1 MEQDSDAGGR
11 GGSGGG
17 SEAGADST
25 LERYGVEETAIVEAI
40 KRILLRGDV
49 EVCMF
54 LVVGKAGDSIVEL
67 LSSDGA
73 DLGKILPLVKSVMEN
88 ESEEGETVN

>member
-1 MEQDSDAGGR
+1 VEGY
-11 GGSGGG
+11 
-17 SEAGADST
+17 GA
-25 LERYGVEETAIVEAI
+25 EETTVVEAI

-49 EVCMF
+49 ECVMF

-73 DLGKILPLVKSVMEN
+73 DLGKIIPLVQSVMEN
-88 ESEEGETVN
+88 ESEGETVN

>member
-11 GGSGGG
+11 GSGGG
-17 SEAGADST
+17 GGKPEADST
-25 LERYGVEETAIVEAI
+25 VEGYSGEEAAIVDAI

-49 EVCMF
+49 ECCMF
-54 LVVGKAGDSIVEL
+54 LVVGKDGDSIVEL

-73 DLGKILPLVKSVMEN
+73 DLGKILPLVQSVMEN
-88 ESEEGETVN
+88 EAEGETVN